1 MNTQLLIEPMSIQ
14 QLLDK
19 IFLFTSYQRGY
30 RWSPQQIKDFLNDIK
45 EFECKNQ

>member
-19 IFLFTSYQRGY
+19 FFLFLLTKGAIDGHHNKLKTS
-30 RWSPQQIKDFLNDIK
+30 
-45 EFECKNQ
+45 